1 MILITAVQPVGDV
14 TQLPVV
20 LGDVG
25 IQEQQGNTAHLG
37 NPDAG
42 REHPVLRHRDR
53 DQDGGAILMRQQPQ
67 GQAGGVDE
75 RVLLGLPAIGGQRLP
90 EVAGPVVQPHR
101 DERQT
106 QIGRGLEVIAG
117 EDAQTTGVVR

>member
-1 MILITAVQPVGDV
+1 MILIAAVQPVGNV
-14 TQLPVV
+14 AQFPVV

-25 IQEQQGNTAHLG
+25 IQEQQGNPAHLG
-37 NPDAG
+37 NPDAS
-42 REHPVLRHRDR
+42 REHPVLRHRHR
-53 DQDGGAILMRQQPQ
+53 DQDRRAVLMRQQPQ
-67 GQAGGVDE
+67 RQAGGVDE

-117 EDAQTTGVVR
+117 KDAQTTGVVR

>member
-1 MILITAVQPVGDV
+1 MILIAAVQPVGNV
-14 TQLPVV
+14 AQFPVV

-25 IQEQQGNTAHLG
+25 IQEQQGNPAHLG
-37 NPDAG
+37 NPDAS
-42 REHPVLRHRDR
+42 REHPVLRHRHR
-53 DQDGGAILMRQQPQ
+53 DQDRRAVLMGQQPQ
-67 GQAGGVDE
+67 RQAG
-75 RVLLGLPAIGGQRLP
+75 PAIGGQRLP